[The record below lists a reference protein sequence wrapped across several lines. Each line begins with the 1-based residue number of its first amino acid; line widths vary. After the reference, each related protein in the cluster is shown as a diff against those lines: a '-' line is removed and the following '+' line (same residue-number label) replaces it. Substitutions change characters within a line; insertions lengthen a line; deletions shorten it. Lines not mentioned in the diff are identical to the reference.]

1 MRCPSCGRDVSDE
14 SFCEWCGKPLKVE
27 TSAPIE
33 LKSVPPS
40 ASKPLSPLPSSEAPA
55 AVPATPTAAANKK
68 PDNASSPPRW
78 HGIVWAALAVVLY
91 LAIADAAVETFL
103 RDSPLRWWIAGA
115 AALYLAL
122 CVAVWRLM
130 PKLWR
135 RLNWASQAALSLLV
149 LLALI
154 SATAWMPGGL
164 EQGLNLFGQPTSI
177 VLALVSAVV
186 VALSG
191 IFLARLHFVPLAG
204 KIVAGLLAA
213 YGVAAFLLAVNA
225 GTPYSSLFHG
235 ASQWTRLPFW
245 LQGATVGA
253 LFLVPLALL
262 LEIVTGLRQITRD
275 KMSDFAFR
283 VVALAMSLV
292 ITAAAIRMPADAAM
306 GSVAGYDSDVI
317 EPPPWLSTSSNE
329 KLPEGEAGYKQV
341 SEKLNRMY
349 AALDVV
355 NSKIDRSLFEIDAL
369 ADRLGSDPA
378 TIFHFVRDEIRYEP
392 YVGVLR
398 GPLGT
403 LLCRAGNSLDRSL
416 LLAALLQKAGL
427 TAQIASGNLNS
438 QQAQTLVNRLFE
450 PVKPVPQAV
459 PSIAELAPE
468 ISRAMGVDQAKLLQ
482 LSDQMQEYGQK
493 QKKQLMDYVDSES
506 KYLSDLLSK
515 AGVDAGVITPNDQLI
530 AEASQHYWV
539 QYQNSNGQ
547 WIDLDSSFT
556 DAEPGKTNAQATNTF
571 APDSVP
577 EELYHHLRVT
587 LTLRV
592 AQVND
597 GNDGE
602 TADTVLLDQELRVA
616 EQQGKDI
623 IVANVPDPMP
633 DFMKG
638 TGSLDDALANIRG
651 YQAVLQ
657 VGDKPTAG
665 KHFDLDGKVSQRL
678 SGAPEAEVANNAGGI
693 GGAFGGLGGSAGNAL
708 GGAQQMSTTRIVGEW
723 AEYKLSSPAA
733 AGGSPEIH
741 SFHRDIVAP
750 SVVQSWSPS
759 NPDNPQTTL
768 AKLGNDALRQRLFWS
783 AELLPV
789 TGAIAVD
796 YSGYLAVR
804 SLSENRASVDM
815 LAKRAS
821 GLSDASGRASPSNRP
836 PVTNLLLAE
845 GATQL
850 TTHLVR
856 TQFPILKSYFGRPGL
871 VAYETATDETSSGA
885 YLKQGYDITTFCPRI
900 VGSAASSSG
909 KLLQDSSSLH
919 ILKGVLATR
928 LEWAL
933 MASASEGGATGPPSF
948 NATRIFAAAKEHG
961 IPAVV
966 LRPGTDGLKRLAG
979 TSVPESVK
987 AELSETLRAGDDVVI
1002 PARPVLLDGRQQVAW
1017 WRFEPASGQIV
1028 GVMPGERGQGMVEY
1042 QEFTIVALTSAV
1054 CFNDYRLAAD
1064 KGASEFAKL
1073 VGCTTTAAVLGG
1085 LGLGGFFEGGE
1096 PYEII
1101 AMFITVIGWEAMP
1114 TK

>member
-14 SFCEWCGKPLKVE
+14 SFCEWCGKPLKLE

-78 HGIVWAALAVVLY
+78 YGIVWGALAVVLY

-135 RLNWASQAALSLLV
+135 RLNWANQAALSLLV
-149 LLALI
+149 LLALM

-177 VLALVSAVV
+177 VLALVTAVV

-213 YGVAAFLLAVNA
+213 YGVVAFLLAVNA
-225 GTPYSSLFHG
+225 GTPYPSLFHG
-235 ASQWTRLPFW
+235 GSQWTRLPFW

-275 KMSDFAFR
+275 KISDLAFK
-283 VVALAMSLV
+283 VVALGMSLV
-292 ITAAAIRMPADAAM
+292 ITVAAVRIPADT
-306 GSVAGYDSDVI
+306 GYDAGAI
-317 EPPPWLSTSSNE
+317 EAPPWLTESHE
-329 KLPEGEAGYKQV
+329 EPLLRGEAGYKQA

-369 ADRLGSDPA
+369 AERLGSDPA

-450 PVKPVPQAV
+450 PVKPVPPAV
-459 PSIAELAPE
+459 PSIADLAPE

-482 LSDQMQEYGQK
+482 VSDEMQQYGQK

-515 AGVDAGVITPNDQLI
+515 AGVDAGVITPNDQLV

-556 DAEPGKTNAQATNTF
+556 DGEPGKTNAQVTNTF
-571 APDSVP
+571 APDSIP
-577 EELYHHLRVT
+577 EELYHHLRVR

-602 TADTVLLDQELRVA
+602 TTDTVLLDQELRVA

-623 IVANVPDPMP
+623 VLANVPDPMP
-633 DFMKG
+633 DLMKA
-638 TGSLDDALANIRG
+638 TRPLADALAATKG
-651 YQAVLQ
+651 FQTVLQ
-657 VGDKPTAG
+657 VGDKATTG
-665 KHFDLDGKVSQRL
+665 KYFDLNGKLTQRL
-678 SGAPEAEVANNAGGI
+678 TGAPEAEVANNAGGI
-693 GGAFGGLGGSAGNAL
+693 GGAFGALGGGSNDAL
-708 GGAQQMSTTRIVGEW
+708 GGAQQMSTSRIVGEW
-723 AEYKLSSPAA
+723 VEYKLTSPGLSGAA
-733 AGGSPEIH
+733 PEEH
-741 SFHRDIVAP
+741 GYHRDIIAPVTATSWSARNAERPQVAP
-750 SVVQSWSPS
+750 
-759 NPDNPQTTL
+759 THLTG
-768 AKLGNDALRQRLFWS
+768 KALRPRLMWS
-783 AELLPV
+783 AELLAMPG
-789 TGAIAVD
+789 TPIPD
-796 YSGYLAVR
+796 YAGYLALGALKAAR
-804 SLSENRASVDM
+804 PMLDASARLV
-815 LAKRAS
+815 S
-821 GLSDASGRASPSNRP
+821 GLQVDPATFSGQSTASIRD
-836 PVTNLLLAE
+836 LLLAE
-845 GATQL
+845 GSMHPPAEGSSNAT
-850 TTHLVR
+850 R
-856 TQFPILKSYFGRPGL
+856 GYFARPGL
-871 VAYETATDETSSGA
+871 IAYETRITDADRGVLTE
-885 YLKQGYDITTFCPRI
+885 GYDIVALPPRA
-900 VGSAASSSG
+900 VSNPTASASG
-909 KLLQDSSSLH
+909 TRVQAATIELQR
-919 ILKGVLATR
+919 GVLATR
-928 LEWAL
+928 LEWSL
-933 MASASEGGATGPPSF
+933 MSSPASGERSVTNTTE
-948 NATRIFAAAKEHG
+948 IFAAAQKQGVPVH
-961 IPAVV
+961 V
-966 LRPGTDGLKRLAG
+966 LGSTGAG
-979 TSVPESVK
+979 VSDLSNLSVPDSVK
-987 AELSETLRAGDDVVI
+987 AELAGELAAGGTVI
-1002 PARPVLLDGRQQVAW
+1002 VPVREVMIAGRPQIGW
-1017 WRFEPASGQIV
+1017 WRWGTSGELI
-1028 GVMPGERGQGMVEY
+1028 GIMPGERGQGLEEQIVIYGIALFGDFVCLKHIKADDPDAGDKARYCTMVA
-1042 QEFTIVALTSAV
+1042 ILGGISGVG
-1054 CFNDYRLAAD
+1054 LAAGGS
-1064 KGASEFAKL
+1064 KVVFYILAILSASYA
-1073 VGCTTTAAVLGG
+1073 
-1085 LGLGGFFEGGE
+1085 
-1096 PYEII
+1096 PY
-1101 AMFITVIGWEAMP
+1101 V
-1114 TK
+1114 

>member
-1 MRCPSCGRDVSDE
+1 
-14 SFCEWCGKPLKVE
+14 
-27 TSAPIE
+27 
-33 LKSVPPS
+33 
-40 ASKPLSPLPSSEAPA
+40 LSPLPSSEAPA
-55 AVPATPTAAANKK
+55 AVPATPTATANKK

-115 AALYLAL
+115 AVLYLAL
-122 CVAVWRLM
+122 CAAVWRLM

-135 RLNWASQAALSLLV
+135 RLNWANQAGLSLLV
-149 LLALI
+149 LLALM
-154 SATAWMPGGL
+154 SATVWMPGGL
-164 EQGLNLFGQPTSI
+164 EQGLNLIGQPTSI
-177 VLALVSAVV
+177 VLALATAVV

-191 IFLARLHFVPLAG
+191 IFLARLRFVPLAG

-355 NSKIDRSLFEIDAL
+355 SSKINRSLFEIDAL

-556 DAEPGKTNAQATNTF
+556 DGEPGKTNAQVANTF
-571 APDSVP
+571 APDSIP
-577 EELYHHLRVT
+577 EELYHHLRIT

-592 AQVND
+592 AGGTEPDSGSDQ
-597 GNDGE
+597 
-602 TADTVLLDQELRVA
+602 VLLDQDLRIPDLQGKAVSVMSQPVVAVDQLKPGVKLADVLDGTKAYQTALVVGDQVTRGKGFDSQGKIGGIATPEGVDVEQAGGVGNGNGGLLGGINGAVGGGTPTESHGGVVGEWVDYELRS
-616 EQQGKDI
+616 
-623 IVANVPDPMP
+623 P
-633 DFMKG
+633 
-638 TGSLDDALANIRG
+638 
-651 YQAVLQ
+651 
-657 VGDKPTAG
+657 
-665 KHFDLDGKVSQRL
+665 
-678 SGAPEAEVANNAGGI
+678 GI
-693 GGAFGGLGGSAGNAL
+693 GGAA
-708 GGAQQMSTTRIVGEW
+708 
-723 AEYKLSSPAA
+723 
-733 AGGSPEIH
+733 PEAH
-741 SFHRDIVAP
+741 RYHRDIIPPVTVTSWAAHNP
-750 SVVQSWSPS
+750 ENSKVVP
-759 NPDNPQTTL
+759 THL
-768 AKLGNDALRQRLFWS
+768 AGSALRRRLAWS

-789 TGAIAVD
+789 SGTTAPDYAAYIQLRSLEAMRPMMDAIARLANGLPAD
-796 YSGYLAVR
+796 LTSLSRPSTASTRDMLLASGSMYLLGDAGSSPSVR
-804 SLSENRASVDM
+804 SYFARA
-815 LAKRAS
+815 
-821 GLSDASGRASPSNRP
+821 GL
-836 PVTNLLLAE
+836 
-845 GATQL
+845 
-850 TTHLVR
+850 
-856 TQFPILKSYFGRPGL
+856 I
-871 VAYETATDETSSGA
+871 AYETRGTDADAAGLRE
-885 YLKQGYDITTFCPRI
+885 GYDIVAFPPRV
-900 VGSAASSSG
+900 VGNPAGGVNAVRAHAARIELRRG
-909 KLLQDSSSLH
+909 
-919 ILKGVLATR
+919 ILATR
-928 LEWAL
+928 LELGL
-933 MASASEGGATGPPSF
+933 MASAAGASPVASSLL
-948 NATRIFAAAKEHG
+948 NATKVFAAAEQQG
-961 IPAVV
+961 VPMLV
-966 LRPGTDGLKRLAG
+966 LRNGTAG
-979 TSVPESVK
+979 ENDLRVLSAPDSIK
-987 AELSETLRAGDDVVI
+987 AEVARDLGAGQVLVV
-1002 PARPVLLDGRQQVAW
+1002 PSRPVEIDGHAQTGW
-1017 WRFEPASGQIV
+1017 WRLDTNSGEVI
-1028 GVMPGERGQGMVEY
+1028 GVMPGERGQSMAEYVAGGLSAGFGELGCIESVYDKKWDNDLKVIAMVGCS
-1042 QEFTIVALTSAV
+1042 VASVGA
-1054 CFNDYRLAAD
+1054 FEAA
-1064 KGASEFAKL
+1064 L
-1073 VGCTTTAAVLGG
+1073 VGGTVGAIYGADFAMALYILAGGKAGPLGD
-1085 LGLGGFFEGGE
+1085 
-1096 PYEII
+1096 P
-1101 AMFITVIGWEAMP
+1101 
-1114 TK
+1114 